1 MASSG
6 GQQRDFEIATG
17 RSERAWGVVDR
28 SLQLC
33 TRAKTARALFR
44 RFRSSSFSR
53 AARWLQRR
61 WKPRLRLRH
70 QPPRTLLLPLPLQH
84 WRLKTM
90 PLNLPLQHRHPKPL
104 PLPRPG
110 AHAAIGP
117 AWSAAYTTW
126 ESFPYAEYRSL
137 PLVPPRLLAH
147 RPSSS
152 VVEASLRAP
161 QLSRPASRGSHWWL
175 WAGVRSRCSA
185 PNQRPRHAG
194 QPRPKLRILR
204 HLNQH
209 PGQAQEEEAQ
219 AEAEAAVTGG
229 ASRQPQ
235 GQPGLAR
242 PAQRPR
248 TGHVP

>member
-28 SLQLC
+28 SLQVC
-33 TRAKTARALFR
+33 TPAKTARALFR
-44 RFRSSSFSR
+44 RFRSSFSR
-53 AARWLQRR
+53 AAMASAEVEAT
-61 WKPRLRLRH
+61 PE
-70 QPPRTLLLPLPLQH
+70 
-84 WRLKTM
+84 
-90 PLNLPLQHRHPKPL
+90 
-104 PLPRPG
+104 
-110 AHAAIGP
+110 AAAP
-117 AWSAAYTTW
+117 APEDTAAPSAAAALAP
-126 ESFPYAEYRSL
+126 EDNAAEPAAAAPAPEAAPAPAAGSPRGYRAGLERSVYHLGEL
-137 PLVPPRLLAH
+137 PVRRVPLTATGAPTAASPPAVEQRGGSGLLG
-147 RPSSS
+147 
-152 VVEASLRAP
+152 AP

>member
-152 VVEASLRAP
+152 VVEAASWERHSSLALPPGARTGGSGRGCGRA
-161 QLSRPASRGSHWWL
+161 A
-175 WAGVRSRCSA
+175 
-185 PNQRPRHAG
+185 
-194 QPRPKLRILR
+194 
-204 HLNQH
+204 QH
-209 PGQAQEEEAQ
+209 PIRGRGMQGSPGQSC
-219 AEAEAAVTGG
+219 GF
-229 ASRQPQ
+229 
-235 GQPGLAR
+235 
-242 PAQRPR
+242 
-248 TGHVP
+248 